1 MFVVVIN
8 LICIC
13 VPKKKKKLHFSGS
26 RREVETHKNFLNGN
40 GKITPVTSQ
49 MVRSL
54 AQERRVHPSHLALVL
69 IYPFF

>member
-1 MFVVVIN
+1 MLVVVIN

-13 VPKKKKKLHFSGS
+13 VPKKKNLHFSGS
-26 RREVETHKNFLNGN
+26 RGEVETHKNFLNGN